1 MTQRERADTKVEAML
16 YRAVVQA
23 MIMFCL
29 ESCIL
34 SKAME
39 RTVEGTHTRFL
50 QQIMGNRVRWNTN
63 RTWVTLDEEE
73 VR

>member
-1 MTQRERADTKVEAML
+1 MAEVF
-16 YRAVVQA
+16 YRAVVQ
-23 MIMFCL
+23 L
-29 ESCIL
+29 VLLSVSESWVL
-34 SKAME
+34 STEMDKTME
-39 RTVEGTHTRFL
+39 GSNTRFL